1 MILSPLLR
9 PTSKDKIY
17 AVNLIDSVVSKIE
30 NKLTNYGIFNGTC
43 SCLGYRKF
51 KKCKHLRMFTQNYRG
66 LNTPLINDLISDEK
80 NLIITAL
87 TPIINSGIIGE
98 VPTGLYSH
106 DDIRFNLIKIK
117 ARIKLPCD
125 FFYYVLIEKKKE
137 LPILIY

>member
-17 AVNLIDSVVSKIE
+17 AINLKDSVVSKIE

-51 KKCKHLRMFTQNYRG
+51 KKCKHLRMFTQSYRSVKAPLISELIGGEYNFITLG
-66 LNTPLINDLISDEK
+66 LTPLII
-80 NLIITAL
+80 
-87 TPIINSGIIGE
+87 SGIIPD
-98 VPTGLYSH
+98 VPTELYAD
-106 DDIRFNLIKIK
+106 DDIKLNLLKIK
-117 ARIKLPCD
+117 SKIELPCD
-125 FFYYVLIEKKKE
+125 YFYYILIEKEKE

>member
-17 AVNLIDSVVSKIE
+17 AVNLNSSVVSKIE

-51 KKCKHLRMFTQNYRG
+51 KKCKHLLMLAQNYRG

-80 NLIITAL
+80 NLIVTAL

-98 VPTGLYSH
+98 VPSGLYSH
-106 DDIRFNLIKIK
+106 DDIRLNLIKIK
-117 ARIKLPCD
+117 SRIKLPCD
-125 FFYYVLIEKKKE
+125 FFYYVLIENKKE